1 MNPVQAT
8 TEGQVVVVTGGAA
21 GIGSATVAAFASRG
35 HRVILVD
42 IDEQRARSVADA
54 NPGTTFLLADI
65 TSESEVAEA
74 MTRIDREQA
83 RIDVL
88 VNNAG
93 GFAEAKGM
101 DQITLAEW
109 RRTIEVNL
117 TSMFLVS
124 RAALP
129 LLRKS
134 PAGRVINIGSLSGQT
149 AGWQTSPAYV
159 AAKGGVHALTRAMA
173 TELAADGITVNAL
186 APSAVLTDRIKAL
199 RDEASLE
206 ATAASIPLRRYQQ
219 PEEVAEW
226 IVFLASRAAGFATG
240 QTISVNGGRFMA

>member
-1 MNPVQAT
+1 MEMSDNDSR
-8 TEGQVVVVTGGAA
+8 VVVVTGGAT
-21 GIGSATVAAFASRG
+21 GIGAATVAAFASTG
-35 HRVILVD
+35 HQVFLLD
-42 IDEQRARSVADA
+42 IDEDGGRIVAEA
-54 NPGTTFLLADI
+54 NPGTTFVPADI
-65 TSESEVAEA
+65 TAEEEVASAMSLVDEA
-74 MTRIDREQA
+74 AGRL
-83 RIDVL
+83 DVL

-93 GFAEAKGM
+93 GFGQSKSIEQTSLG
-101 DQITLAEW
+101 EW
-109 RRTIEVNL
+109 RRTVEVNL
-117 TSMFLVS
+117 TSMFLMT

-134 PAGRVINIGSLSGQT
+134 PAGKVVNLGSLAGQT

-186 APSAVLTDRIKAL
+186 APSAVLTDRIRGL
-199 RDEASLE
+199 RDEAALE
-206 ATAASIPLRRYQQ
+206 TTAASIPLGRYQR

-226 IVFLASRAAGFATG
+226 IVFLASPAAGFATG